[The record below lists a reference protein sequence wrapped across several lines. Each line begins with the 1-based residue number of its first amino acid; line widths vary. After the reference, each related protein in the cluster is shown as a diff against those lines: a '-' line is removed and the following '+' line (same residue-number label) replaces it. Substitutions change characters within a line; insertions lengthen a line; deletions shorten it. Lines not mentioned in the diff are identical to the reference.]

1 MSDNFPFLPDVT
13 EKLDINL
20 SDTNFVPMPSQKQ
33 KFGIQLDI
41 DEEEEEEKSFSELPE
56 QSFNEYDDV
65 KIEMPEEDFK
75 PLEVDESKLSIPHY
89 TKVGSSLIN
98 LPDYMLSKA
107 KNRGKASDI
116 ATQYYKN
123 DLIKEDILED
133 PVMMDIIRS
142 SLEARYSDSIVSQG
156 YGLVSAG
163 LGAPMGGLGRDY
175 RSQSNEKVFET
186 WQNWMRLLN
195 SLNSVTVANE
205 VSAGLLAND
214 DERSKMGAGYYLM
227 SRMDNAF
234 VGRGSWREMGDAM
247 WDYTRG
253 AIHDPLNLV
262 TFGLGKILFGT
273 GQKLAAEGVKRT
285 SLAFYKNQLS
295 KGVAPEIARQKLVK
309 SLASKELLG
318 TTAAFTLPDLAQNVT
333 LDLLSQLNLINVGNQ
348 EEIFKSQ
355 TAIAAFA
362 SLFIPAVTVT
372 NFGLR
377 ELRKKEPIKSS
388 WLGYTEI
395 DDKVREGLKNA
406 QQIVDDRVRANAN
419 DIAAKVEE
427 HFGVRMLPSTAD
439 EWDKLPGGYDG
450 TVKKWETIREDA
462 YKFLKDEQGG
472 NNPNVFKIEEKHTT
486 EFFKQFF
493 IDTVDDEGNI
503 LTKGYFRILKE
514 AGFIAHQD
522 MVDES
527 KITGVMAE
535 SIKYLSDSTVER
547 IMKEYELRTGM
558 SLNLPYTAEALGAR
572 YINIESNAGRT
583 LQISSAMAN
592 NIHRETKDMNITM
605 RVMAGQAET
614 DISPKRF
621 QWALSIYKRLLT
633 SHPATTG
640 SNLKGF
646 AALNL
651 LDAAGD
657 ITTSVGNVTMSAFYK
672 TLGGNAKKAEYH
684 ARQAYGN
691 FFGAARKGF
700 NVLNPEMDVG
710 YARLILDLNPKVK
723 ERLFRDVSGDGG
735 AFDSLALFNLDKSN
749 NPLYALTDSV
759 TKGAQTISLMRLQD
773 EYSKLWAF
781 SGNMNQNIM
790 KVYGESPTQFF
801 SRPDVGVE
809 ITSPKFM
816 DEVLQKSAWRT
827 MRQTAS
833 VNWSQLQG
841 RAGNSLFREGAVF
854 VENVTNRTA
863 TGFVIPFG
871 SFMNTVVATF
881 GDVSGINAARYMT
894 RKALA
899 YKRGTPVDLDPE
911 TQDLTEATSKMI
923 VGWSYILW
931 RTFHGENSAIEK
943 VSDGRVYNENINAE
957 GDKVDITYDWPLN
970 QADLIAQMIA
980 HGLSGD
986 GRDLRKDLA
995 ERNPNEI
1002 RDYIL
1007 ENFDIT
1013 NVPPELVTRLGA
1025 ELTGS
1030 AVRQVDQVTSYIGEQ
1045 YYSFMDGV
1053 QGVDAQIGIEDFITG
1068 IIADAGARI
1077 FQGGTRF
1084 LEPANV
1090 VANMVRF
1097 GGTTPD
1103 LRQGNDTWNSAT
1115 KYINALLPEE
1125 FSSAARE
1132 ETRATLGEGGDR
1144 VPNVSKMLFGARR
1157 SPHSNLGIKML
1168 NAAGVPTWKFNR
1180 WGGDPIVKNAMDT
1193 IASPIFEQI
1202 AMETLKEYPNYFQ
1215 RSLDVKLKIINEIIK
1230 PKLREMTL
1238 EVLKASSPKSLSV
1251 LRDITIGDKDAMNYA
1266 LNIARQ
1272 GNIIGADDEFDDI
1285 MKKENA
1291 TDILAYIKTIMDN
1304 YDTLSFPQPLSP
1316 ISRENLAYQ

>member
-1 MSDNFPFLPDVT
+1 MIYQSEEEIPFIG
-13 EKLDINL
+13 KGNINGVFNNL
-20 SDTNFVPMPSQKQ
+20 VDK
-33 KFGIQLDI
+33 
-41 DEEEEEEKSFSELPE
+41 EEEEEDKFGISLDIDDDTNEIPNNTDYENAPFIGRGNSYKPIEIDESSIPFVNEITSPSPNFTVENLAKVGPNSTLVNLPE
-56 QSFNEYDDV
+56 Y
-65 KIEMPEEDFK
+65 I
-75 PLEVDESKLSIPHY
+75 
-89 TKVGSSLIN
+89 
-98 LPDYMLSKA
+98 LSKA

-116 ATQYYKN
+116 ATYYYKN
-123 DLIKEDILED
+123 DLTKEDILED

-234 VGRGSWREMGDAM
+234 VGRGTWREMGDAM

-285 SLAFYKNQLS
+285 ALAFYKNQLN

-348 EEIFKSQ
+348 EEISKSQ
-355 TAIAAFA
+355 TTIAAFA
-362 SLFIPAVTVT
+362 SLFIPAVTIT

-388 WLGYTEI
+388 WLGYI
-395 DDKVREGLKNA
+395 DIDNKVREGLKNA
-406 QQIVDDRVRANAN
+406 QQIVDERVSANAD
-419 DIAAKVEE
+419 DIAYKVES
-427 HFGVRMLPSTAD
+427 HFGYRKPIK
-439 EWDKLPGGYDG
+439 EWKQLPGGFNENL
-450 TVKKWETIREDA
+450 KKWEKIRGEA
-462 YKFLKDEQGG
+462 YNTLKESIGG
-472 NNPNVFKIEEKHTT
+472 NNPDAFANDLAHTQQFFR
-486 EFFKQFF
+486 EFFL
-493 IDTVDDEGNI
+493 DTVDNEGNI
-503 LTKGYFRILKE
+503 LTKGYLRVLKE
-514 AGFIAHQD
+514 AGFVVHQD
-522 MVDES
+522 MIDES

-535 SIKYLSDSTVER
+535 SMKYLSNFTVEK
-547 IMKEYELRTGM
+547 IMKEYEFRTGK
-558 SLNLPYTAEALGAR
+558 SLNLPYTVEALSAR
-572 YINIESNAGRT
+572 YVNIESNAGRT
-583 LQISSAMAN
+583 LQISQAMAN
-592 NIHRETKDMNITM
+592 NIHKETKNMNTTM
-605 RVMAGQAET
+605 KVMAGQIET

-646 AALNL
+646 GALNL
-651 LDAAGD
+651 LDVAGD
-657 ITTSVGNVTMSAFYK
+657 ITTSVGNITLSAFYK

-735 AFDSLALFNLDKSN
+735 AFDSLALFNLDKKN
-749 NPLYALTDSV
+749 NPIYAGFDSI

-801 SRPDVGVE
+801 SRPDVGIE

-841 RAGNSLFREGAVF
+841 RAGNSLFREGAIL

-863 TGFVIPFG
+863 GGFIIPFG
-871 SFMNTVVATF
+871 SFMNTVAATF
-881 GDVSGINAARYMT
+881 GDVTGINAARYMT
-894 RKALA
+894 RKALG
-899 YKRGTPVDLDPE
+899 RDLDPE
-911 TQDLTEATSKMI
+911 TQDFTEATSKMI
-923 VGWSYILW
+923 VGWSYVLW
-931 RTFHGENSAIEK
+931 RTFYGENSAVEK
-943 VSDGRVYNENINAE
+943 VSRGDAYNENRNSE
-957 GDKVDITYDWPLN
+957 GDLVDITYDWPLN
-970 QADLIAQMIA
+970 QADLIAQMLA
-980 HGLSGD
+980 HAISGD
-986 GRDLRKDLA
+986 GRNLKKDLA
-995 ERNPNEI
+995 ERNPDEI
-1002 RDYIL
+1002 YEYII
-1007 ENFDIT
+1007 EHFD
-1013 NVPPELVTRLGA
+1013 VTQIPTGLQARLGA

-1045 YYSFMDGV
+1045 FYSFVDGET
-1053 QGVDAQIGIEDFITG
+1053 QVDSLLDLFNFIIGLT
-1068 IIADAGARI
+1068 ADAGARI

-1084 LEPANV
+1084 LEPVNV

-1097 GGTTPD
+1097 DGATPD
-1103 LRQGNDTWNSAT
+1103 LRQGNERTNSAF
-1115 KYINALLPEE
+1115 KYINALLPTEL
-1125 FSSAARE
+1125 SSAATE
-1132 ETRATLGEGGDR
+1132 ETRATLGEGKDR

-1157 SPHSNLGIKML
+1157 SPHSNIGIKML
-1168 NAAGVPTWKFNR
+1168 NAAGIPTWKFNR
-1180 WGGDPIVKNAMDT
+1180 WGGDPIVKNAMDN
-1193 IASPIFEQI
+1193 IAAPIFEQI
-1202 AMETLKEYPNYFQ
+1202 AMETLEKYPNYFQ
-1215 RSLDVKLKIINEIIK
+1215 RDLNVKVKIINEIIK

-1238 EVLKASSPKSLSV
+1238 EVLRNSSPKSLSI

-1266 LNIARQ
+1266 LNVARQ

-1304 YDTLSFPQPLSP
+1304 YDTLTFPQPSGSIL
-1316 ISRENLAYQ
+1316 RENLAYQ